1 MGPSP
6 IHEIFELPPDPRVM
20 TIELVIK
27 ILFISAHDN
36 VTDKEENKVL
46 FNFQNTENI
55 ANCKEKTKNQAI
67 FITTQHH

>member
-6 IHEIFELPPDPRVM
+6 IHEIFELPPDPRVT

-55 ANCKEKTKNQAI
+55 AN
-67 FITTQHH
+67 